1 MKIRNKILFYFS
13 LIIPAITA
21 ITFGVIYILFSE
33 NREESFQMRQKEKI
47 STTLEFLSDIKES
60 DAEIIE
66 TLDQITIN
74 EISNEKLLL
83 FNKDK
88 ELIYSNIV
96 DIPVPVSKNIL
107 IHLNPKNKWIETK
120 DGLYDVVGTYISRKG
135 RVYYG
140 ISKAYD
146 DFGYSKLRYLRYIL
160 ILTFI
165 GITAVIIL
173 VSFYISR
180 KITTPLEDITSKIS
194 SYNFTSSNFQPI
206 TFTDTHDELAVLAGV
221 FNELMTRMNEAFA
234 FQKHAVH
241 HISHELKTPIAIL
254 VSNFERME
262 KETDPDELKKMIRN
276 QKEDTRSLS
285 EIINSLLEIAKI
297 ETAGDKFNEQFRI
310 DELIFDVSDN
320 LRNVYPDFVF
330 SVDYAEP
337 IDEKKL
343 EIRGNTRLMK
353 AVLSNLMENSINYSS
368 DNHASIYIKSQEQLE
383 ILFENKGKIINSR
396 EVSYLFKHF
405 FRGANSKGKKGFGLG
420 LIFVN
425 KIITMHEGSII
436 YESPSKNTNRFKI
449 TLP

>member
-21 ITFGVIYILFSE
+21 VTFGVIYILFSV

-47 STTLEFLSDIKES
+47 ATTLEFLSDIKES
-60 DAEIIE
+60 DADIIE
-66 TLDQITIN
+66 TLDQMSIN
-74 EISNEKLLL
+74 ELYHEKLLL

-96 DIPVPVSKNIL
+96 DIPVPVSKDIL
-107 IHLNPKNKWIETK
+107 IRLNPQNKWIETK

-135 RVYYG
+135 RFYYG

-146 DFGYSKLRYLRYIL
+146 DFGYSKLSYLRYIL
-160 ILTFI
+160 VLTFI
-165 GITAVIIL
+165 CITAAIIL

-194 SYNFTSSNFQPI
+194 SYDFTSNLQPI
-206 TFTDTHDELAVLAGV
+206 SFNDTRDELAVLASV

-262 KETDPDELKKMIRN
+262 KESDPEELKKMILN

-297 ETAGDKFNEQFRI
+297 ETTGDKFTEKFRI
-310 DELIFDVSDN
+310 DELIFDVSDD

-330 SVDYAEP
+330 SVDYAEN

-343 EIRGNTRLMK
+343 EINGNARLMK
-353 AVLSNLMENSINYSS
+353 AVLSNLMENSIHYSS
-368 DNHASIYIKSQEQLE
+368 DKHASIHIKSQEQLE
-383 ILFENKGKIINSR
+383 LFFENKGKTINSH
-396 EVSYLFKHF
+396 EVNYLFKHF

-420 LIFVN
+420 LIFVH
-425 KIITMHEGSII
+425 KIITMHRGTVT
-436 YESPSKNTNRFKI
+436 YESPSKDTNCFKI

>member
-21 ITFGVIYILFSE
+21 ITFVVIYLLFSE

-47 STTLEFLSDIKES
+47 ATTLEFLSDIKES
-60 DAEIIE
+60 DADIIE

-74 EISNEKLLL
+74 ELYNEKLLL
-83 FNKDK
+83 FDENKQ
-88 ELIYSNIV
+88 LIYSNIV

-107 IHLNPKNKWIETK
+107 VRLNPKNKWIETK
-120 DGLYDVVGTYISRKG
+120 DGLYDVVGTYIDRKG
-135 RVYYG
+135 KTYYG

-146 DFGYSKLRYLRYIL
+146 DFGYSKLSYLRSIL

-165 GITAVIIL
+165 SITGVIIL

-180 KITTPLEDITSKIS
+180 KITTPLEDITTKIS
-194 SYNFTSSNFQPI
+194 SYDFSSNFEPI
-206 TFTDTHDELAVLAGV
+206 TFKDTRDELSVLVAV

-234 FQKHAVH
+234 FQKHAIH

-262 KETDPDELKKMIRN
+262 KENDPEELKKLIRN

-297 ETAGDKFNEQFRI
+297 ETTTDKFNEQFRI
-310 DELIFDVSDN
+310 DELIFDISDS
-320 LRNVYPDFVF
+320 LKNVYPNFVF
-330 SVDYAEP
+330 SVNYVEP
-337 IDEKKL
+337 IREARL
-343 EIRGNTRLMK
+343 EIKGNARLMK
-353 AVLSNLMENSINYSS
+353 AVLSNLMENCIHYSS
-368 DNHASIYIKSQEQLE
+368 DAHASIRIESRDQLE
-383 ILFENKGKIINSR
+383 IFFENKGKTLSKQ
-396 EVSYLFKHF
+396 EVNYLFKHF
-405 FRGANSKGKKGFGLG
+405 FRGGNSKGKKGFGLG
-420 LIFVN
+420 LVFVN
-425 KIITMHEGSII
+425 KIITMHGGSIT
-436 YESPSKNTNRFKI
+436 YESTSSKMNLFKI

>member
-21 ITFGVIYILFSE
+21 ITFMVIYVLFSE

-47 STTLEFLSDIKES
+47 TTTLEFLSDIKES
-60 DAEIIE
+60 DADIIE

-74 EISNEKLLL
+74 EIYNEKLLL
-83 FNKDK
+83 FDKNKQ
-88 ELIYSNIV
+88 LIYSNIV
-96 DIPVPVSKNIL
+96 DIPVPVSEDIL
-107 IHLNPKNKWIETK
+107 VHLNPRNKWIETK

-165 GITAVIIL
+165 SITAVIIL

-180 KITTPLEDITSKIS
+180 KITTPLEDITSKIG
-194 SYNFTSSNFQPI
+194 SYDFSSNFQPI
-206 TFTDTHDELAVLAGV
+206 SFTDTRDELAVLAGV

-234 FQKHAVH
+234 FQKHAIH

-254 VSNFERME
+254 VSNFERIE
-262 KETDPDELKKMIRN
+262 KETDPEELRKMIRN

-285 EIINSLLEIAKI
+285 EIINSLLEIAKV
-297 ETAGDKFNEQFRI
+297 ETTSNKFHEQFRI

-320 LRNVYPDFVF
+320 LKNVYPDFVF
-330 SVDYAEP
+330 SVEYSEP
-337 IDEKKL
+337 LYENNLTLI
-343 EIRGNTRLMK
+343 GNTRLMK
-353 AVLSNLMENSINYSS
+353 AALSNLMENCINYSS
-368 DNHASIYIKSQEQLE
+368 DRHASIYIESQENLT
-383 ILFENKGKIINSR
+383 ILFENKGKIISKQ

-405 FRGANSKGKKGFGLG
+405 FRGGNSKGKKGFGLG
-420 LIFVN
+420 LVFVN
-425 KIITMHEGSII
+425 KIITMHDGTIT
-436 YESPSKNTNRFKI
+436 YEAKNKTLNRFQI
-449 TLP
+449 TFS

>member
-21 ITFGVIYILFSE
+21 IAFLVIYILSSE

-47 STTLEFLSDIKES
+47 ATTLEFLSDIRES
-60 DAEIIE
+60 DADIIE

-74 EISNEKLLL
+74 ELYNEKLLL
-83 FNKDK
+83 FNENK

-96 DIPVPVSKNIL
+96 DIPVPVSKDIL
-107 IHLNPKNKWIETK
+107 VQLNPKNKWIETK
-120 DGLYDVVGTYISRKG
+120 DDLYDVVGTYIHRKG
-135 RVYYG
+135 KIYYG

-146 DFGYSKLRYLRYIL
+146 DFGYSKLRYLKYIL

-165 GITAVIIL
+165 SITIVIVL

-180 KITTPLEDITSKIS
+180 KITNPLENITTQIS
-194 SYNFTSSNFQPI
+194 SYDFSSNFQPI
-206 TFTDTHDELAVLAGV
+206 AFKDTRDEIAVLANV

-234 FQKHAVH
+234 FQKHAIH

-262 KETDPDELKKMIRN
+262 KETNPEALKAQIKN

-297 ETAGDKFNEQFRI
+297 ETTNEHFNERFRI

-320 LRNVYPDFVF
+320 LKNVYPDFVF
-330 SVDYAEP
+330 SVDYLEP
-337 IDEKKL
+337 IDEGQL
-343 EIRGNTRLMK
+343 EITGNSRLMK
-353 AVLSNLMENSINYSS
+353 AVLSNLMENAINYSS
-368 DNHASIYIKSQEQLE
+368 DNHASIRIESQGQLE
-383 ILFENKGKIINSR
+383 ICFENKGEILTKQ
-396 EVSYLFKHF
+396 EVNYLFKHF
-405 FRGANSKGKKGFGLG
+405 FRGGNSKGKKGFGLG
-420 LIFVN
+420 LVFVN
-425 KIITMHEGSII
+425 RIITMHGGSIT
-436 YESPSKNTNRFKI
+436 YEATSKNINRFRI
-449 TLP
+449 ILP

>member
-21 ITFGVIYILFSE
+21 ITFVVIYLLFSE
-33 NREESFQMRQKEKI
+33 NREETFQMRQKEKI
-47 STTLEFLSDIKES
+47 ATTLEFLPDFKES

-66 TLDQITIN
+66 TLDEMSIN
-74 EISNEKLLL
+74 ELLNEKLLL

-88 ELIYSNIV
+88 KLIYSNIV

-107 IHLNPKNKWIETK
+107 SQLNSKNKWIETK
-120 DGLYDVVGTYISRKG
+120 DGLYDVVGTYIARKG
-135 RVYYG
+135 KVFYG

-146 DFGYSKLRYLRYIL
+146 DFGYSKLSYLRSVL
-160 ILTFI
+160 IITFI
-165 GITAVIIL
+165 SITLIIIL

-180 KITTPLEDITSKIS
+180 KITTPLEDITAKIS
-194 SYNFTSSNFQPI
+194 SYDFTANLQPI
-206 TFTDTHDELAVLAGV
+206 EFRDTKDEIAVLATV

-234 FQKHAVH
+234 FQKHAIH

-262 KETDPDELKKMIRN
+262 KESDPAALMNRIRN

-297 ETAGDKFNEQFRI
+297 ETTNDKFTEQFRI

-320 LRNVYPDFVF
+320 LKHVHPDFVF

-337 IDEKKL
+337 IDETKL
-343 EIRGNTRLMK
+343 EITGNSRLMK
-353 AVLSNLMENSINYSS
+353 AVFSNLMENAINYSS
-368 DNHASIYIKSQEQLE
+368 DNHASIHIKSQEQLE
-383 ILFENKGKIINSR
+383 ISFENKGKIINKQ
-396 EVSYLFKHF
+396 EVNYLFKHF
-405 FRGANSKGKKGFGLG
+405 FRGGNSKGKKGFGLG
-420 LIFVN
+420 LVFVN
-425 KIITMHEGSII
+425 KIITMHGGSIE
-436 YESPSKNTNRFKI
+436 YESKTPGLNRFKI
-449 TLP
+449 RLP

>member
-21 ITFGVIYILFSE
+21 IAFLVIYILSSE

-47 STTLEFLSDIKES
+47 ATTLEFLSDIRES
-60 DAEIIE
+60 DADIIE

-74 EISNEKLLL
+74 ELYNEKLLL
-83 FNKDK
+83 FNENK

-107 IHLNPKNKWIETK
+107 VQLNPKNKWIETK
-120 DGLYDVVGTYISRKG
+120 DDLYDVVGTYIHRKG
-135 RVYYG
+135 KIYYG

-146 DFGYSKLRYLRYIL
+146 DFGYSKLRYLKYIL
-160 ILTFI
+160 IFTFI
-165 GITAVIIL
+165 SITFVIVL

-180 KITTPLEDITSKIS
+180 KITNPLENITTQIS
-194 SYNFTSSNFQPI
+194 SYDFSSNFQPI
-206 TFTDTHDELAVLAGV
+206 AFKDTRDEIAVLANV

-234 FQKHAVH
+234 FQKHAIH

-262 KETDPDELKKMIRN
+262 KESDPEALKAQIKN

-297 ETAGDKFNEQFRI
+297 ETTNEHFNERFRI

-320 LRNVYPDFVF
+320 LKNVYPNFIF
-330 SVDYAEP
+330 SVDYLEP
-337 IDEKKL
+337 VDEGQL
-343 EIRGNTRLMK
+343 EITGNSRLMK
-353 AVLSNLMENSINYSS
+353 AALSNLMENAINYSS
-368 DNHASIYIKSQEQLE
+368 DNHASIRIESQGQLE
-383 ILFENKGKIINSR
+383 ICFENKGKILTKQ
-396 EVSYLFKHF
+396 EVNYLFKHF
-405 FRGANSKGKKGFGLG
+405 FRGGNSKGKKGFGLG
-420 LIFVN
+420 LVFVN
-425 KIITMHEGSII
+425 KIITMHGGLIT
-436 YESPSKNTNRFKI
+436 YESNSKNINRFHI
-449 TLP
+449 ILS

>member
-21 ITFGVIYILFSE
+21 ITFVVIYILFSE

-47 STTLEFLSDIKES
+47 ATTLEFLSDIKES
-60 DAEIIE
+60 DADIIE

-74 EISNEKLLL
+74 ELYNEKLLL
-83 FNKDK
+83 FDKNKQ
-88 ELIYSNIV
+88 LIYSNIV

-107 IHLNPKNKWIETK
+107 VQLNPKNKWIETK
-120 DGLYDVVGTYISRKG
+120 DGLYDVVGTYIDRKG
-135 RVYYG
+135 KTYYG

-146 DFGYSKLRYLRYIL
+146 DFGYSKLSYLRSIL

-165 GITAVIIL
+165 SITGVIIL

-180 KITTPLEDITSKIS
+180 KITTPLEDITTKIS
-194 SYNFTSSNFQPI
+194 SYDFSSNFKPI
-206 TFTDTHDELAVLAGV
+206 TFKDTRDELAVLAAV

-234 FQKHAVH
+234 FQKHAIH

-262 KETDPDELKKMIRN
+262 KENNPEELKKLIQN

-285 EIINSLLEIAKI
+285 EIINSLLEIAKL
-297 ETAGDKFNEQFRI
+297 ETTTDKFSEQFRI
-310 DELIFDVSDN
+310 DELIFDVSDS
-320 LRNVYPDFVF
+320 LKNVYPDFVF
-330 SVDYAEP
+330 SVDYVEP
-337 IDEKKL
+337 INEAKL
-343 EIRGNTRLMK
+343 EIKGNARLMK

-368 DNHASIYIKSQEQLE
+368 DAHATIRIESREQLE
-383 ILFENKGKIINSR
+383 IFFENKGKTLNKQ
-396 EVSYLFKHF
+396 EVNYLFKHF
-405 FRGANSKGKKGFGLG
+405 FRGGNSKGKKGFGIG
-420 LIFVN
+420 LVFVD
-425 KIITMHEGSII
+425 KIIAIHEGSIT
-436 YESPSKNTNRFKI
+436 YESPDAKLNRFKI

>member
-21 ITFGVIYILFSE
+21 IAFSVIYILSSE

-60 DAEIIE
+60 DADIIE

-74 EISNEKLLL
+74 ELYNEKLLL
-83 FNKDK
+83 FDKNK

-107 IHLNPKNKWIETK
+107 AHLNPKNKWIETK

-135 RVYYG
+135 KIYYG

-146 DFGYSKLRYLRYIL
+146 DFGYSKLRYLKYIL
-160 ILTFI
+160 VLIFI
-165 GITAVIIL
+165 CITGVIIL

-180 KITTPLEDITSKIS
+180 KITNPLEDITTQIS
-194 SYNFTSSNFQPI
+194 SYDFVSTFQSI
-206 TFTDTHDELAVLAGV
+206 EFKDTKDEIAVLAKV

-234 FQKHAVH
+234 FQKHAIH

-262 KETDPDELKKMIRN
+262 KENDPEQLKKLIQN

-285 EIINSLLEIAKI
+285 EIINSLLEMAKV
-297 ETAGDKFNEQFRI
+297 ETANQKFNEQFRI

-320 LRNVYPDFVF
+320 LKNVHPDFVF
-330 SVDYAEP
+330 SVDYQEP
-337 IDEKKL
+337 IDESKL
-343 EIRGNTRLMK
+343 EISGNSRLMK
-353 AVLSNLMENSINYSS
+353 ALLSNLMENCIHYSS
-368 DNHASIYIKSQEQLE
+368 DKHAVIHIESQGPLSIY
-383 ILFENKGKIINSR
+383 FENKGKILTKQ
-396 EVSYLFKHF
+396 EVNYLFRHF
-405 FRGANSKGKKGFGLG
+405 FRGGNSKGKKGFGLG
-420 LIFVN
+420 LVFVN
-425 KIITMHEGSII
+425 KIITMHGGSIV
-436 YESPSKNTNRFKI
+436 YESVSKNTNRFRI

>member
-21 ITFGVIYILFSE
+21 VTFGVIYILFSE

-47 STTLEFLSDIKES
+47 ATTLEFLSDIKES
-60 DAEIIE
+60 DADIIE

-74 EISNEKLLL
+74 ELYNEKLLL

-107 IHLNPKNKWIETK
+107 EHLNPKNKWIETK

-135 RVYYG
+135 KIYYG

-160 ILTFI
+160 IVTFI
-165 GITAVIIL
+165 SITAVIIL

-194 SYNFTSSNFQPI
+194 SYDFSSNFQPI
-206 TFTDTHDELAVLAGV
+206 TYTDTRDELAVLASV

-234 FQKHAVH
+234 FQKHAIH

-262 KETDPDELKKMIRN
+262 KETDPEALKKIIRN
-276 QKEDTRSLS
+276 QMEDTRSLS
-285 EIINSLLEIAKI
+285 EIINSLLEMAKI
-297 ETAGDKFNEQFRI
+297 ETAGAKFNEQFRI

-330 SVDYAEP
+330 SVEYAEP
-337 IDEKKL
+337 LDENKL
-343 EIRGNTRLMK
+343 VITGNARLMK
-353 AVLSNLMENSINYSS
+353 AILSNLMENCINYSS
-368 DNHASIYIKSQEQLE
+368 DGHATIHIQTQEQLE
-383 ILFENKGKIINSR
+383 IFFENKGKTINEQ
-396 EVSYLFKHF
+396 EVNYLFKHF
-405 FRGANSKGKKGFGLG
+405 FRGGNSKGKKGFGLG
-420 LIFVN
+420 LVFVN
-425 KIITMHEGSII
+425 KIITMHEGSIT